1 MNILKH
7 KIHLSFK
14 IKRNCC
20 FPVTFLNLSLP
31 DIDAIYASFIF
42 LWKFTRLNEE
52 INQRLNQIKQIANF
66 FRSWKDKMYILKK
79 SGNLRRKF
87 DFIFLWYYFHYII
100 LFEFLS
106 VALKKN
112 TPLIFNEML
121 SFYSDLKSVNIKNK

>member
-87 DFIFLWYYFHYII
+87 DFIFLWYFFHFKI
-100 LFEFLS
+100 LFEFF
-106 VALKKN
+106 VCRFKKKHPADFQWN
-112 TPLIFNEML
+112 VEFLQWFKIGQYQE
-121 SFYSDLKSVNIKNK
+121 